1 MTALVT
7 TFPAILTPAKAA
19 LFTDQV
25 VTLVTNAVESGNTRR
40 AYERAIRDFMAWY
53 LALPAGEQ
61 TLSKATVNAY
71 RADLVDSGLSAS
83 SINQRLSAIRKMA
96 SEAADNNLLDQTLA
110 SGIGK
115 AKGLRQEGRR
125 LGNWLTKDQAQELL
139 NLPDDTT
146 NKGRR
151 DRAALALLVGCGLR
165 RDEAARLDW
174 RQVQQRDGR
183 WVIVDLVGKR
193 GKLRSVPMPSW
204 GKASL
209 DLWGAAV
216 GWQGGTLLTPESGP
230 VLHPVNKGDVI
241 AVGQPMTPQAIYYL
255 VREYAGLLGVTVA
268 PHDLR
273 RTFAKLA
280 QKGGAA
286 LEQIQLTLGHASIK
300 TTERYLGIEQDLT
313 TAPCDVLGLRLE

>member
-1 MTALVT
+1 MTSLAT
-7 TFPAILTPAKAA
+7 ANFAQLTPARAA
-19 LFTDQV
+19 LFTDQLV
-25 VTLVTNAVESGNTRR
+25 NLVTDAVESDNTRR

-53 LALPAGEQ
+53 LPQPGQ
-61 TLSKATVNAY
+61 TLNKATVNAY
-71 RADLVDSGLSAS
+71 RAYLVDAGLSAS

-96 SEAADNNLLDQTLA
+96 NEAADNDLLDQGQA
-110 SGIGK
+110 NGIAK

-125 LGNWLTKDQAQELL
+125 LGNWLTRDQAQALL

-151 DRAALALLVGCGLR
+151 DRAALALLIGCGLR

-174 RQVQQRDGR
+174 RQIQQREGR
-183 WVIVDLVGKR
+183 WIIVDLVGKR

-204 GKASL
+204 CKAAL
-209 DLWGAAV
+209 DDWGAAV
-216 GWQGGTLLTPESGP
+216 GWQDGSLLAPDFGP
-230 VLHPVNKGDVI
+230 VLHPVNKGDSI
-241 AVGQPMTPQAIYYL
+241 AVGDSMTPQAIYYL
-255 VREYAGLLGVTVA
+255 VREYAALLGADIA

-300 TTERYLGIEQDLT
+300 TTERYLGVEQDLT

>member
-1 MTALVT
+1 MTTLT
-7 TFPAILTPAKAA
+7 TANATQLTPARAA
-19 LFTDQV
+19 IFTDKV
-25 VTLVTNAVESGNTRR
+25 IELVCDAVDSENTRR

-53 LALPAGEQ
+53 LALPASDQ

-71 RADLVDSGLSAS
+71 RGNLVDAGLSAS

-96 SEAADNNLLDQTLA
+96 SEAADNNLLDQTQA
-110 SGIGK
+110 NGIAK
-115 AKGLRQEGRR
+115 AKGLRQEGQR
-125 LGNWLTKDQAQELL
+125 LGNWLTKDQAQKLL

-174 RQVQQRDGR
+174 RQVQQREGR

-193 GKLRSVPMPSW
+193 GRLRSVPMPSFC
-204 GKASL
+204 KAAL
-209 DLWGAAV
+209 DDWGAAV
-216 GWQGGTLLTPESGP
+216 GWQDGTLLAPEYGP
-230 VLHPVNKGDVI
+230 VLHPVNKGDTI
-241 AVGQPMTPQAIYYL
+241 AAGESMTPQALYYL
-255 VREYAGLLGVTVA
+255 VREYAQALGADVA